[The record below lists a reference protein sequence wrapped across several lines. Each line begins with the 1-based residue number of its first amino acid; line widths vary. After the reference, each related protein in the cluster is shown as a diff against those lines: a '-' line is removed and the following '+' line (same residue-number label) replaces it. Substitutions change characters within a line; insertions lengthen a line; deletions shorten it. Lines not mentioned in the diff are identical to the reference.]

1 MKFRNVS
8 PLGALDL
15 ALVGRV
21 VAPGE
26 VITVTAAQAVHLA
39 GQDGTW
45 QPVDDEQ
52 PVVVEA
58 PAEQP
63 PAAEPPVAAPPASTR
78 RRSTTKEK

>member
-39 GQDGTW
+39 GQDATW
-45 QPVDDEQ
+45 QPVD
-52 PVVVEA
+52 PVKPVDKPVDG
-58 PAEQP
+58 
-63 PAAEPPVAAPPASTR
+63 PPVEDTPARTRTR
-78 RRSTTKEK
+78 RPTKKEQ